1 MILTHVKDRLT
12 NNDLV
17 IKLRHALN
25 VIKESKPVQW
35 TLIREEQIAS
45 CLFYLW
51 IFGCAYWIHQLITI
65 EARPRADWLYMIED
79 TREALMILFFGSFGL
94 SYAAGIG
101 LFICKLMYNLFHGGL
116 ESIFPRQWHSTAR
129 SFSYIIILGISFLY
143 IQNIKIAGLT
153 AYNQVSQ
160 LVQTSDRHE
169 DVAEDNIKGLMQLL
183 DIDKNPVE

>member
-17 IKLRHALN
+17 IKLRQALN

-51 IFGCAYWIHQLITI
+51 ILGCAYWIYQLINI
-65 EARPRADWLYMIED
+65 EAQPRSDWLYMIED

-94 SYAAGIG
+94 LYAAGLVLYISK
-101 LFICKLMYNLFHGGL
+101 FMFNLYHGGL
-116 ESIFPRQWHSTAR
+116 ESIFPRQWHSAAR
-129 SFSYIIILGISFLY
+129 SVSYIVILCFSFLY
-143 IQNIKIAGLT
+143 IQNIKVAGLT